1 MTLFINGANGETVN
15 IKDGVTVSEFLKDK
29 DNLPEHTKALTLKSD
44 GVVLGTN
51 AKIPKDS
58 MTLEVIERHD
68 PEVVSDTEGDD
79 VAPEAVQPSPVF
91 TGNTDQSR

>member
-15 IKDGVTVSEFLKDK
+15 IKDGVTVSEFLKTLDI
-29 DNLPEHTKALTLKSD
+29 LPNHTKPLTLKSD

-51 AKIPKDS
+51 AKIPKDV

-68 PEVVSDTEGDD
+68 PDVVSDTEGDV
-79 VAPEAVQPSPVF
+79 VAPETVSPSPVS
-91 TGNTDQSR
+91 TGDTNPSR